1 MKSGW
6 RTSGLLSIVLSPF
19 TSERR
24 VGAVHRVE
32 AAHVDVTLPR
42 GGDPATT
49 LYGSRVPRGEVGE
62 YVLIDIG
69 ARGVFGRITDV
80 WLPAAERSAVDSA
93 IDAPERTVNPVGRV
107 LLLSTLRLDGTQ
119 VRGIERHPRIG
130 DAVFSAAPEVL
141 AQMLSGLDDDAGTCF
156 NMGYLAAA
164 PEVQVRVPARR
175 LIGRH
180 LALLGATGSGKS
192 WTLAHISEE
201 VKRLGGKLLLIDATG
216 EFASLGNL
224 AEHVSLGPARDGSE
238 KEVAMPHH
246 ELSESEILA
255 LFRPSA
261 GAQAPK
267 LREAVRSLRLAH
279 VLGTTHELVD
289 DEGRIRKA
297 ERPKQPFLE
306 ARREHVTVVEGP
318 RSPFDLRLLPA
329 QIQLECVFDTD
340 MNNPGHFGR
349 VAQNDLGFCTSLVS
363 RIYDLIQAED
373 AMAVLAP
380 ADGRVSV
387 LRIVDEFV
395 SGSSAVLRVSLR
407 SLSSSYFLREL
418 VVNAIG
424 GHLLRQAR
432 NGAYDKRPLL
442 VAVDEAHQFFGRTIG
457 DEYVS
462 SRLENFDSIAK
473 EGRKYGLTVC
483 MATQRPADL
492 PAGVISQ
499 AGMLLVH
506 RLGDGRDRE
515 RIEQASSELDRE
527 AARLLP
533 TLVPGE
539 ALFVGVDF
547 PVPMAVKIAI
557 PNHQPLSEG
566 PHYDECWNVRE
577 PAVSD

>member
-1 MKSGW
+1 M
-6 RTSGLLSIVLSPF
+6 LSPF
-19 TSERR
+19 SPERR

-32 AAHVDVTLPR
+32 SVHVEITLPR
-42 GGDPATT
+42 ATDPAAT

-69 ARGVFGRITDV
+69 ARGVFGRITEV
-80 WLPAAERSAVDSA
+80 WLPAGERSAVDA
-93 IDAPERTVNPVGRV
+93 GVEEAERIVHPVGRV
-107 LLLSTLRLDGTQ
+107 LLLSTLKLDGTQ

-130 DAVFSAAPEVL
+130 DRVFNAAPEVL
-141 AQMLSGLDDDAGTCF
+141 AQMLTGVDDGRHACF
-156 NMGYLAAA
+156 NMGNLAAA
-164 PEVQVRVPARR
+164 SDVAVHIPARR

-180 LALLGATGSGKS
+180 LAVLGATGSGKS

-201 VKRLGGKLLLIDATG
+201 VKRLGGMLLLIDATG
-216 EFASLGNL
+216 EFATLERI
-224 AEHVSLGPARDGSE
+224 AKHMSLGPARDRAE
-238 KEVAMPHH
+238 VEVAMPHY

-279 VLGTTHELVD
+279 VLGTKHELVD
-289 DEGRIRKA
+289 EEGRIRKA

-306 ARREHVTVVEGP
+306 ARRAHVAVVEGA
-318 RSPFDLRLLPA
+318 RSPFNLRLLPA

-340 MNNPGHFGR
+340 GNRATHFGR

-363 RIYDLIQAED
+363 RIYDLIQAEE
-373 AMAVLAP
+373 AMSVLAP
-380 ADGRVSV
+380 DDGRVSV
-387 LRIVDEFV
+387 LTAIDDFV
-395 SGSSAVLRVSLR
+395 RGQSAILRVSLR
-407 SLSSSYFLREL
+407 TLPSGYFLREL

-432 NGAYDKRPLL
+432 LGLYEERPLL
-442 VAVDEAHQFFGRTIG
+442 VAIDEAHQFFGRTIG
-457 DEYVS
+457 DEFVA

-473 EGRKYGLTVC
+473 EGRKYGLTLC

-527 AARLLP
+527 AAQLLP

-539 ALFVGVDF
+539 AVFVGVDF
-547 PVPMAVKIAI
+547 PVPMAVKIAV
-557 PNHQPLSEG
+557 PGHKPLSEG
-566 PHYDECWNVRE
+566 PKYERSWESPVRTE
-577 PAVSD
+577 REK

>member
-1 MKSGW
+1 M
-6 RTSGLLSIVLSPF
+6 
-19 TSERR
+19 E
-24 VGAVHRVE
+24 AV
-32 AAHVDVTLPR
+32 HVDVTLPR
-42 GGDPATT
+42 ARDNATT
-49 LYGSRVPRGEVGE
+49 LHGTRVPRGEVGE
-62 YVLIDIG
+62 YVLVDIG
-69 ARGVFGRITDV
+69 GRGVFGRITDV
-80 WLPAAERSAVDSA
+80 WLPAAERSTVDA
-93 IDAPERTVNPVGRV
+93 EIDAPERPVHPVGRV

-130 DAVFSAAPEVL
+130 DPVFSAAPEVL
-141 AQMLSGLDDDAGTCF
+141 AQMLSGLDDGTQVSF
-156 NMGYLAAA
+156 NMGHLAAA

-180 LALLGATGSGKS
+180 LAVLGATGSGKS
-192 WTLAHISEE
+192 WTLAHIGEE
-201 VKRLGGKLLLIDATG
+201 VQRLGGKLLLIDATG
-216 EFASLGNL
+216 EFASFGNL
-224 AEHVSLGPARDGSE
+224 AEHVSLGPARDGTE
-238 KEVAMPHH
+238 EEVALPHH
-246 ELSESEILA
+246 ELSESETLA

-279 VLGTTHELVD
+279 ELGTTHELVD
-289 DEGRIRKA
+289 DEGLIRKA
-297 ERPKQPFLE
+297 GRPKQPFLE
-306 ARREHVTVVEGP
+306 ARRAHVAVVEGP
-318 RSPFDLRLLPA
+318 RSPFDLNLLPR
-329 QIQLECVFDTD
+329 QIQLECIFDTD
-340 MNNPGHFGR
+340 TSHPGHFGR

-363 RIYDLIQAED
+363 RIYDLIQAEH

-380 ADGRVSV
+380 NDSRASV
-387 LRIVDEFV
+387 LDVIDDFV
-395 SGSSAVLRVSLR
+395 SGSSAILRVSLR
-407 SLSSSYFLREL
+407 SLASAYFLREL

-432 NGAYDKRPLL
+432 HGAYDKRPLL

-457 DEYVS
+457 DEYVT

-547 PVPMAVKIAI
+547 PIPMAVKIAI
-557 PNHQPLSEG
+557 PVHQPLSEG
-566 PHYDECWNVRE
+566 PQYDGSWN
-577 PAVSD
+577 A

>member
-1 MKSGW
+1 
-6 RTSGLLSIVLSPF
+6 
-19 TSERR
+19 

-32 AAHVDVTLPR
+32 AVHVDVTLPR
-42 GGDPATT
+42 AGEPAAT
-49 LYGSRVPRGEVGE
+49 LYGTRVPRGEVGE

-80 WLPAAERSAVDSA
+80 WLPAAERSVVDEGV
-93 IDAPERTVNPVGRV
+93 DAQERTVHPVGRV
-107 LLLSTLRLDGTQ
+107 LLLSTLKLDGTQ

-130 DAVFSAAPEVL
+130 DPVFSAAPDVL
-141 AQMLSGLDDDAGTCF
+141 TQMIAGLDDEDSPACF
-156 NMGYLAAA
+156 HMGHLAAA
-164 PEVQVRVPARR
+164 PDVSVRVPASR

-180 LALLGATGSGKS
+180 LAVLGATGSGKS
-192 WTLAHISEE
+192 WTLAHIGEE
-201 VKRLGGKLLLIDATG
+201 VQRLGGKMLLIDATG
-216 EFASLGNL
+216 EFAALRTL
-224 AEHVSLGPARDGSE
+224 ARHVSLGPASDGTE
-238 KEVAMPHH
+238 EQVAMPHH

-279 VLGTTHELVD
+279 VLGPAHHLVHG
-289 DEGRIRKA
+289 EGWIRKA
-297 ERPKQPFLE
+297 DQPKKPFLD
-306 ARREHVTVVEGP
+306 ARREHITVVEGP
-318 RSPFDLRLLPA
+318 RSPFDLRLLPG
-329 QIQLECVFDTD
+329 QIQLECIFDTD
-340 MNNPGHFGR
+340 NQNPERFGR
-349 VAQNDLGFCTSLVS
+349 TAQNDLGFCTSLIS

-380 ADGRVSV
+380 EDDRPSV
-387 LRIVDEFV
+387 LKVIDDFV
-395 SGSSAVLRVSLR
+395 KGPPAILRVSLR
-407 SLSSSYFLREL
+407 SLPSAYFLREL

-424 GHLLRQAR
+424 GHLLRRAR
-432 NGAYDKRPLL
+432 QGAYDKRPVL

-506 RLGDGRDRE
+506 RLADGRDRE

-527 AARLLP
+527 AAQLLP

-539 ALFVGVDF
+539 AVFVGVDF
-547 PVPMAVKIAI
+547 PVPMAVKVMMPEHKPFSA
-557 PNHQPLSEG
+557 G
-566 PHYDECWNVRE
+566 PQYHRSWKR
-577 PAVSD
+577 

>member
-1 MKSGW
+1 
-6 RTSGLLSIVLSPF
+6 
-19 TSERR
+19 
-24 VGAVHRVE
+24 
-32 AAHVDVTLPR
+32 
-42 GGDPATT
+42 
-49 LYGSRVPRGEVGE
+49 
-62 YVLIDIG
+62 
-69 ARGVFGRITDV
+69 
-80 WLPAAERSAVDSA
+80 
-93 IDAPERTVNPVGRV
+93 
-107 LLLSTLRLDGTQ
+107 
-119 VRGIERHPRIG
+119 
-130 DAVFSAAPEVL
+130 
-141 AQMLSGLDDDAGTCF
+141 MLSGLDDDTPACF
-156 NMGYLAAA
+156 NMGHLAAA
-164 PEVQVRVPARR
+164 PEVPVRIPASR

-180 LALLGATGSGKS
+180 LAVLGATGSGKS

-224 AEHVSLGPARDGSE
+224 AEHVSLGPVRDDSE

-279 VLGTTHELVD
+279 VLGKTHELVD
-289 DEGRIRKA
+289 DEGQIRKA
-297 ERPKQPFLE
+297 ERPKQPFLN

-318 RSPFDLRLLPA
+318 RSPFDLRQLPG
-329 QIQLECVFDTD
+329 QIQRECVFDTG
-340 MNNPGHFGR
+340 NPGHFGR

-363 RIYDLIQAED
+363 RIYDLLQAEE

-380 ADGRVSV
+380 VDSRSSV
-387 LRIVDEFV
+387 LGAIDEFV
-395 SGSSAVLRVSLR
+395 SGPAAILRVSLR
-407 SLSSSYFLREL
+407 SLPSAYFLREL

-432 NGAYDKRPLL
+432 HGVYSNRPLL

-547 PVPMAVKIAI
+547 PVPMAVKITI
-557 PNHQPLSEG
+557 PNHQPFSEG
-566 PHYDECWNVRE
+566 PRYDRSWSVRG
-577 PAVSD
+577 PAADD